1 MLPSFCNQEVIR
13 LRPTKTK
20 TLRGSVVPDWSED
33 VDQLIIGGCS
43 VQPAATSTTTDGRVL
58 GVSEQMTAY
67 LPEYADVM
75 EGDRINFEG
84 VVYEINGKP
93 KRWKAAAN
101 LSHIQLNLTRWE
113 G

>member
-1 MLPSFCNQEVIR
+1 MLPSFCKPEVIR

-33 VDQLIIGGCS
+33 VDQLIIEGCS

-75 EGDRINFEG
+75 EGDRINYKG
-84 VVYEINGKP
+84 AVYKINGKP
-93 KRWKAAAN
+93 KRWEAAAT
-101 LSHIQLNLTRWE
+101 LSNIQLNLTLWE

>member
-13 LRPTKTK
+13 LRATKTK
-20 TLRGSVVPDWSED
+20 TLRGSTVPDWSD
-33 VDQLIIGGCS
+33 SVDSLIIGGCS
-43 VQPAATSTTTDGRVL
+43 VQPSATSTTTDGRVL

-75 EGDRINFEG
+75 VGDRINFEG
-84 VVYEINGKP
+84 VVYEINGEP
-93 KRWKAAAN
+93 KRWKAALN
-101 LSHIQLNLTRWE
+101 LSNIQLNLTRWE